1 MWYSN
6 AVFPYI
12 HRYIYTYILNSTVYY
27 DRSTYMDHPTIL
39 KPTDLLVDFHD
50 VAMLVVFRTEGV
62 GVS

>member
-1 MWYSN
+1 
-6 AVFPYI
+6 
-12 HRYIYTYILNSTVYY
+12 
-27 DRSTYMDHPTIL
+27 MDHPTIL